1 MLGLLNHLV
10 FSDCYIRRYYYSD
23 PQTTFAQYD
32 TDRSGTMEG
41 HELQRAITAF
51 GMGWH
56 YIE

>member
-1 MLGLLNHLV
+1 M
-10 FSDCYIRRYYYSD
+10 
-23 PQTTFAQYD
+23 QTTFAQYD

-41 HELQRAITAF
+41 HELQRAISAF